1 MSAVDMST
9 YTHAE
14 THTHTQRQRE
24 RERKGGREGG
34 RLGGGERERERERE
48 REDVH
53 TQMCRYITYAPSLP
67 GGDSKVLMLVQL
79 SPVNTNLPESLCS
92 LAFAERAMGVEL
104 GCATPNRRKVA
115 LSQVSDA
122 ALL

>member
-24 RERKGGREGG
+24 RERKGGR
-34 RLGGGERERERERE
+34 GGGLERE